1 MVMDQIKPFL
11 QLDYKQFFTMLFIF
25 LMGLL
30 AIYKLIEACMSTFG
44 IETRAQRE
52 KREMKAQVDETKRKV
67 EELAA
72 SHIKDFTQM
81 HHELGRVVAQETE
94 KFQTLT
100 EKIDKLSNDQIDRNA
115 RRDHI
120 LAMQIRS
127 DLIQAFQKALK
138 DGYITMSR
146 LHSLTDLYDV
156 YHNILGENS
165 YVTDVFEAVK
175 QLEIVP
181 DGDIRKES
189 GGQEKQIKLEES

>member
-1 MVMDQIKPFL
+1 MDQIKPFL
-11 QLDYKQFFTMLFIF
+11 QLDYRQFFMMLFVF

-52 KREMKAQVDETKRKV
+52 KKQMKSQVDETKRKV
-67 EELAA
+67 EELTA
-72 SHIKDFTQM
+72 SHIKDFSQM
-81 HHELGRVVAQETE
+81 HHELDRVVKEETE

-120 LAMQIRS
+120 FAMQIRS

-138 DGYITMSR
+138 DGYITISR

-165 YVTDVFEAVK
+165 YVTDVFDAVK
-175 QLEIVP
+175 RLEIVP
-181 DGDIRKES
+181 DGDIRKEPDD
-189 GGQEKQIKLEES
+189 QEHLGKLEE